1 MIWIIGGTKDSR
13 DFIELLI
20 KNGMKDKIIVTT
32 ATEYG
37 GRLLENLDILV
48 HSKRLTLEDM
58 ERFVQENKIKT
69 VIDLSHPYAVEVS
82 KNAINCSKKTSI
94 QYIRYERKEIEN
106 SYKKSKIFT
115 TIQEIKNY
123 LDGKSGNILVTLG
136 SNNIEYFRDIKDLD
150 RYYFRILP
158 KWEMVKKVEEIGI
171 LPKNIIAV
179 QGPFSKNMNIA
190 TIDEY
195 NIKYLITKKSGNSG
209 GELEKLEACRE
220 KNIEI
225 IYLDREDIE
234 YPQCCNSFEDIL
246 KLFM

>member
-13 DFIELLI
+13 DFIELLL
-20 KNGMKDKIIVTT
+20 KNGLKDKIIVTT

-37 GRLLENLDILV
+37 GKLLENLDILV
-48 HSKRLTLEDM
+48 HSKRLTVEDM
-58 ERFVQENKIKT
+58 EKFVQENKIKT
-69 VIDLSHPYAVEVS
+69 IVDLSHPYAVEVS
-82 KNAINCSKKTSI
+82 KNAISCSKKSSI

-106 SYKKSKIFT
+106 NYEKSRTFT
-115 TIQEIKNY
+115 RIQEIKNY
-123 LDGKSGNILVTLG
+123 LDEKNGNVLVTLG

-158 KWEMVKKVEEIGI
+158 KWEMLKKVEEVGV

-190 TIDEY
+190 TIEEY

-225 IYLDREDIE
+225 IYWDKEIIL
-234 YPQCCNSFEDIL
+234 YPECYNSFEDIL
-246 KLFM
+246 KKFV